1 MSELNA
7 SLVDCLKRAKEGDE
21 GALGKLLGEFRP
33 YLRLLAERAMDGRLA
48 ARVDA
53 SDVIQQTYLSA
64 VRRFDEFNGE
74 DADALAGWLRVIHER
89 NLIDT
94 ARKHLGADMRA
105 VDREDAGASPKALAA
120 EELTSPSQRLMQ
132 GESAVRLA
140 RELSRLPEDQA
151 EAVRL
156 RHLDGWSLDQ
166 IADRMGRTKRSVA
179 NLLHRGLANLRER
192 LKRADEGGLH
202 ETGRQQSDDGQR

>member
-1 MSELNA
+1 MSELKA
-7 SLVDCLKRAKEGDE
+7 DLVDCLKRAREGDE
-21 GALGKLLGEFRP
+21 GALGELLGEYRP
-33 YLRLLAERAMDGRLA
+33 YLRILAERAMDGRLA

-64 VRRFDEFNGE
+64 VRRFDEFTGE
-74 DADALAGWLRVIHER
+74 DADALAGWLKVIHER

-94 ARKHLGADMRA
+94 ARKHLGADLRA
-105 VDREDAGASPKALAA
+105 VGREDAGASPKALAA

-140 RELSRLPEDQA
+140 RELSSLPEDQA

-166 IADRMGRTKRSVA
+166 IAEKMGRTKRSVA

-192 LKRADEGGLH
+192 LKRADEDGLH
-202 ETGRQQSDDGQR
+202 ATGRQQSDDGQR